1 MTLFQLMQAVLML
14 VNGAAIVNNDR
25 FLEKCAH
32 RRAVLFDLRGWGV
45 VRQRSLLCAA
55 ARVAMIARSIS
66 HPKR

>member
-32 RRAVLFDLRGWGV
+32 ARRCVF
-45 VRQRSLLCAA
+45 
-55 ARVAMIARSIS
+55 
-66 HPKR
+66 